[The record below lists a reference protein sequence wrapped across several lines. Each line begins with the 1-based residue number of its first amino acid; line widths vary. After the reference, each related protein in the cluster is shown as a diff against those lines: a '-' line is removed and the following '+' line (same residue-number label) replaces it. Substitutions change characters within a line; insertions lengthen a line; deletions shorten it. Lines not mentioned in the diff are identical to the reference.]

1 MVNVEKRATLAVE
14 DVLSRCSHLVG
25 FIDSNDKTPITDGFI
40 QIYRGLSRK
49 NEETI
54 GRVDV
59 QIKGRT
65 VPQKLAPGSFP
76 MTRIDLETVRRHGTI
91 LLLVVFV
98 RPDGSYIGGPKYAI
112 LAPYTVAGYLIEMK
126 RNARS
131 FSIPLRDLPTDL
143 AEVES
148 IVHIAYRTKA
158 QSHFPGSGRGILE
171 RSTEI
176 TISSTRDLDFTEP
189 VIISARTGDF
199 VVEVKTPEGLV
210 VPLGGEIQIFP
221 ASYSETAFAATV
233 RCGPSAYTTATT
245 RQVGPDKFELK
256 LSDGLTLTHTFEDGR
271 LQYCSA
277 SLQLVPNLLERIRD
291 IDFFLAMADGSPLY
305 LDDNELVSENIS
317 KGNHEDLEAVR
328 ARLGRLVRLLVFLHV
343 DCRLIDVDAIDEYQ
357 RKQLGYLDGALFKG
371 HRVKAEDTEA
381 TAALVSSEIGQWR
394 LYMLLLP
401 HPDGAGGVAVDP
413 FDPANRDRF
422 RLYRTDESGNP
433 VEANATVYDM
443 LDREEF
449 PLVLNLNLGSIVD
462 AYELIAAEPSA
473 NWLANR
479 TMLRLTHAADDCKPR
494 RDEFLNAA
502 DALNEWIASREEPSA
517 RTTLNRY
524 QIKARRPCGLTEDD
538 RTAIRAVRRTLLRS
552 DTEDAIMG
560 EAGCAILLGETEELS
575 DCLARLPQETQD
587 ELRGYPIWSLR
598 ERTLTSEHA

>member
-25 FIDSNDKTPITDGFI
+25 FIDSNDKTPIADGFI

-65 VPQKLAPGSFP
+65 VRQKLAPGSFP
-76 MTRIDLETVRRHGTI
+76 MTRTDLETARRHGTI
-91 LLLVVFV
+91 LFLVVFV
-98 RPDGSYIGGPKYAI
+98 HPDGSYIGGPKYAI

-131 FSIPLRDLPTDL
+131 FSVPLRELPTDL

-176 TISSTRDLDFTEP
+176 TISSARDLDFTEP
-189 VIISARTGDF
+189 VVISARTGDF
-199 VVEVKTPEGLV
+199 VVEVKTPDGLV
-210 VPLGGEIQIFP
+210 VPLAAEIQIFP

-233 RCGPSAYTTATT
+233 RCGPSAYTSATT

-271 LQYCSA
+271 LQSCSA
-277 SLQLVPNLLERIRD
+277 SLHLVPNLVERIRD

-317 KGNHEDLEAVR
+317 KGDQEDLKAVH
-328 ARLGRLVRLLVFLHV
+328 ARLGRLVRLLEFLHV

-401 HPDGAGGVAVDP
+401 HPDGAGGGAVDP
-413 FDPANRDRF
+413 FDPANRGRF

-443 LDREEF
+443 LDREDL
-449 PLVLNLNLGSIVD
+449 PRVLNLNLRSVVE

-479 TMLRLTHAADDCKPR
+479 TMLRLIHAADDCEPR
-494 RDEFLNAA
+494 RGEFLDAA
-502 DALNEWIASREEPSA
+502 DALNDWIASREDPSA

-524 QIKARRPCGLTEDD
+524 QVKARRPGGLTDDD
-538 RTAIRAVRRTLLRS
+538 RTAIRAVRRALLRS
-552 DTEDAIMG
+552 DTEEAIVG
-560 EAGCAILLGETEELS
+560 EAGCAILLGETEELA

-598 ERTLTSEHA
+598 ERTHTSEHA